1 MKETTVECAENVIVL
16 LKTHFSRVPVERV
29 GAGVAKG
36 FDPDSLLELAFQY
49 QQAAEEVVK
58 ELDL

>member
-1 MKETTVECAENVIVL
+1 MECAENVIVL
-16 LKTHFSRVPVERV
+16 LKTHFSQVEVERV